1 MEDLTSVLLQLATIF
16 FQVKQFSN
24 ITDFSNIIIS
34 QQKHILI
41 LIFNISKISKQ
52 TIFVC
57 EHVYV

>member
-1 MEDLTSVLLQLATIF
+1 MKNIF
-16 FQVKQFSN
+16 FQIKQFLN
-24 ITDFSNIIIS
+24 ISDFSNLINF

>member
-1 MEDLTSVLLQLATIF
+1 MEKQI
-16 FQVKQFSN
+16 QVKQFFN
-24 ITDFSNIIIS
+24 LRDFSNLIIF
-34 QQKHILI
+34 QQNRILI